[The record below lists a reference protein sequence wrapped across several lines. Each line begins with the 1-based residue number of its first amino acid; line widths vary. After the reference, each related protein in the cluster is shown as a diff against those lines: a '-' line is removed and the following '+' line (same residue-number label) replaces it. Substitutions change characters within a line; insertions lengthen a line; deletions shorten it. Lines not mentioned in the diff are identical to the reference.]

1 MRIITPKRGRSFLLN
16 LKEVINYHELLTQI
30 ALREIKVRYKQ
41 TGLGIIWAIIVSI
54 IIFFLGYRYFKN
66 IEMSFADVI

>member
-1 MRIITPKRGRSFLLN
+1 MDNLKTANNLTRIITPKRGRSFLLN
-16 LKEVINYHELLTQI
+16 LKEVMNYHELLTQI
-30 ALREIKVRYKQ
+30 AL
-41 TGLGIIWAIIVSI
+41 GLAIIVSI